1 MTKSA
6 LIVVAAAL
14 LLGGTPLASAKNR
27 GAAGAHSKP
36 SRPSI
41 KETTPSPSINEITPS
56 PSINEIRP
64 SATVAD
70 PYYRLSDSYYGYS
83 DPYRGLF
90 DFYAVPPYS
99 PGNAYRY
106 VKPAGRR

>member
-6 LIVVAAAL
+6 LMVVAAVL
-14 LLGGTPLASAKNR
+14 LLGETSLASAKNR
-27 GAAGAHSKP
+27 AAAGAHSKP

-41 KETTPSPSINEITPS
+41 NEVTPRPSINEITP
-56 PSINEIRP
+56 RP
-64 SATVAD
+64 TVAD
-70 PYYRLSDSYYGYS
+70 PYYRLSDSYYGDS

-106 VKPAGRR
+106 VRPTGRQ

>member
-14 LLGGTPLASAKNR
+14 LLGGTSLALAKTK

-41 KETTPSPSINEITPS
+41 DEIAPRPSINEITP
-56 PSINEIRP
+56 RP
-64 SATVAD
+64 TVAD

-106 VKPAGRR
+106 VRPGRP

>member
-1 MTKSA
+1 MTKSG

-14 LLGGTPLASAKNR
+14 LLGGTSLASAKNR

-41 KETTPSPSINEITPS
+41 NEVTPLPSINEITP
-56 PSINEIRP
+56 RP
-64 SATVAD
+64 IVAD
-70 PYYRLSDSYYGYS
+70 PYYRLSDSYYGDS

-90 DFYAVPPYS
+90 DFYVVPPYG

-106 VKPAGRR
+106 LRPVGR

>member
-14 LLGGTPLASAKNR
+14 LLGGTSLALAKTK

-41 KETTPSPSINEITPS
+41 NEVTPRPSINEITP
-56 PSINEIRP
+56 RP
-64 SATVAD
+64 TVAD
-70 PYYRLSDSYYGYS
+70 PYYRLSDSYYGDS

-106 VKPAGRR
+106 VRPAGRQ

>member
-6 LIVVAAAL
+6 LMVVAAVL
-14 LLGGTPLASAKNR
+14 LLGETSLASAKNR

-41 KETTPSPSINEITPS
+41 NEVTPLPSINEITP
-56 PSINEIRP
+56 RP
-64 SATVAD
+64 TVAD
-70 PYYRLSDSYYGYS
+70 PYYRLSDSYYGNS

-106 VKPAGRR
+106 VRPAGRQ